1 MPPAFVTSA
10 AESIFRVLAR
20 ARGGRALHPHG
31 PLLAAKAT
39 LDGGLPDVPALAR
52 AREVDALVRPSQALG
67 LGGHDLKGFAVRLVD
82 LHGPGRHQD
91 LLLTSSPPP
100 PWHVVLAPAGAADRA
115 WYTSLLPYR
124 VGARRT
130 LVVAHG
136 LGERR
141 WALGVCG
148 PLRRDVRW
156 FGVVDASADRVLEP
170 DPAEAVAFDPLVYA
184 DATLRQAAGPLDAVR
199 EAAYVGS
206 REGRAGG

>member
-1 MPPAFVTSA
+1 MPPTLMTSA
-10 AESIFRVLAR
+10 AESLFRALAR
-20 ARGGRALHPHG
+20 VRGGRALHPHG
-31 PLLAAKAT
+31 PLLAARASLT
-39 LDGGLPDVPALAR
+39 GGVEGVPALA
-52 AREVDALVRPSQALG
+52 APREVDALVRPSQAIG

-91 LLLTSSPPP
+91 LLLTTSPRPP
-100 PWHVVLAPAGAADRA
+100 LHVVLAPAGPADEA

-124 VGARRT
+124 VGPRRT

-136 LGERR
+136 LGDRR
-141 WALGVCG
+141 WRIGTCA

-156 FGVVDASADRVLEP
+156 LGVVDASEGRVLEP

-184 DATLRQAAGPLDAVR
+184 DATLRQAAGPLNAVR

-206 REGRAGG
+206 REGRAG